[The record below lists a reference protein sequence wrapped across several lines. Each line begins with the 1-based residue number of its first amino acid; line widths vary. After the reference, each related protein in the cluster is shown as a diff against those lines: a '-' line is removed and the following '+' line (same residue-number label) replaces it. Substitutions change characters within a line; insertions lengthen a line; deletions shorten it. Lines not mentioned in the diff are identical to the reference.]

1 MKISTNNIGNYSIN
15 HIQKAVQQKAI
26 EQKSAEQK
34 PVQPKNTD
42 LSADEKRFFIDRYP
56 QKKDEIIDYHF
67 YQKGGS
73 MSGVK
78 VGHLFDKKG

>member
-15 HIQKAVQQKAI
+15 HIQKAVQQKAAQ
-26 EQKSAEQK
+26 QKNILQ
-34 PVQPKNTD
+34 KNTD
-42 LSADEKRFFIDRYP
+42 LSADEKNFFIDRYP

-78 VGHLFDKKG
+78 VGHLFDKRG

>member
-15 HIQKAVQQKAI
+15 HIQKAVQQKAVQ
-26 EQKSAEQK
+26 QK
-34 PVQPKNTD
+34 NDD
-42 LSADEKRFFIDRYP
+42 LSADEKSFFIDKYP
-56 QKKDEIIDYHF
+56 QKKEEIIDYHF

-78 VGHLFDKKG
+78 LGHLIDKKG

>member
-15 HIQKAVQQKAI
+15 HIQQTVQQKAVP
-26 EQKSAEQK
+26 QKKVQQK
-34 PVQPKNTD
+34 NND
-42 LSADEKRFFIDRYP
+42 LSADEKSFFIDKYP
-56 QKKDEIIDYHF
+56 QKKAEIIDYHF

-78 VGHLFDKKG
+78 VGHLFDKRG

>member
-15 HIQKAVQQKAI
+15 HIQKRLQQKA
-26 EQKSAEQK
+26 AEQNPLQQK
-34 PVQPKNTD
+34 IND
-42 LSADEKRFFIDRYP
+42 LSLDEKSFFIDKYP
-56 QKKDEIIDYHF
+56 QKKNEIIDYHF

-78 VGHLFDKKG
+78 LGHLFDKKG

>member
-15 HIQKAVQQKAI
+15 HIQKAIQQRAV
-26 EQKSAEQK
+26 EQKSVEQK
-34 PVQPKNTD
+34 TVLQKNSD
-42 LSADEKRFFIDRYP
+42 LSADEKNFFINRYP